1 MKIKHDCSVHKYK
14 QIKVNNL
21 LVENTRGLW
30 DKLEKKIEIQQFIH
44 STNTYLLSNYYVP
57 GTMQMLEEKT
67 LKTYSLY
74 LPCGISFSFSCLFC
88 LCLKIDGGI
97 LAPSLAYKKY
107 EHF

>member
-57 GTMQMLEEKT
+57 GTMQVLE
-67 LKTYSLY
+67 
-74 LPCGISFSFSCLFC
+74 
-88 LCLKIDGGI
+88 
-97 LAPSLAYKKY
+97 KKY
-107 EHF
+107 WKLTACIYTVAFPFLAIAFSAYALKLMEEYWPHH